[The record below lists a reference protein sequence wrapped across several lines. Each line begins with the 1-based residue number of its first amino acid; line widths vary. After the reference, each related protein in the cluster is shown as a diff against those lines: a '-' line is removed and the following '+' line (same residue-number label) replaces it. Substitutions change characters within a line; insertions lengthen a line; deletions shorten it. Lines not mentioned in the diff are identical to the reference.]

1 MEIVVCVK
9 PVPDPQ
15 QWSKLSLDPVKKI
28 LRREGIETVI
38 NPLDRHALEAGLQ
51 AREALGGRLRVV
63 SMAPPFAEEV
73 LRQTLALG
81 ADEALL
87 LADRVFAGADT
98 LATVRVLA
106 AGIRRGGLPDLVLCG
121 AESADG
127 STGQVGPQL
136 AHLLGFAHLTYVCG
150 LEQVTPER
158 VVAHWQVEEGYARV
172 EVRLPAVL
180 TITREANRPRGMSLM
195 GVVQA
200 RGKPLTVLSAADL
213 GVDPSLC
220 GLVGSPTQMGDMWMP
235 QSGRRQEILRG
246 EPEEVVEMLLRRLGE
261 LAVLPERGRGE
272 GAPPEAAGGVR

>member
-9 PVPDPQ
+9 PVPDPK

-38 NPLDRHALEAGLQ
+38 NALDRHALEAGLQ
-51 AREALGGRLRVV
+51 IREAQGGRVRVV

-87 LADRVFAGADT
+87 LSDRAFAGADT

-106 AGIRRGGLPDLVLCG
+106 AGIQRGELPDLVLCG

-136 AHLLGFAHLTYVCG
+136 AHLLGFAHLSYVCG
-150 LEQVTPER
+150 LEEVTPEQ

-172 EVRLPAVL
+172 EVDLPAVL
-180 TITREANRPRGMSLM
+180 TVTREVNQPRGMSLM

-200 RGKPLTVLSAADL
+200 RGKPFTVLSAEDL
-213 GVDPSLC
+213 GVDPAQC
-220 GLVGSPTQMGDMWMP
+220 GLIGSPTQMGDMWMP
-235 QSGRRQEILRG
+235 ESGRRQEILQG
-246 EPEEVVEMLLRRLGE
+246 EPEEVVEVLLQRLGE
-261 LAVLPERGRGE
+261 LAVLPRRGTRE
-272 GAPPEAAGGVR
+272 GDLPEAAGGAK